1 MVASAVFIT
10 DLQGKSIISRNYR
23 GDVPLNKAIER
34 FAKYLTDTPEEQ
46 RKPIFH
52 VDVNGDFAIED
63 DVGGS
68 GPGGETFVFV
78 NVCHFVC
85 ERTVVT
91 SSYIVV
97 HSFCEKLTLFSSSQL
112 SNLYLCA
119 VTTRNSN
126 VALILTFLF
135 RLAQV
140 FKDYF
145 GTLEEESIRDN
156 FVIIYELLDETMDH
170 GMPQA
175 LDSTILRS
183 FITQD
188 ANRMAEDLKSKP
200 PVALTNAVS
209 WRAEGIKHKK
219 NEIFLDVVEKLNL
232 LVAANGTVLHS
243 EILGAVKMKSF
254 LSGMPELKLGLNDKL
269 MFEATGRANQAR
281 GKAVELEDIK
291 FHQCVR
297 LARFENDRTISF
309 IPPDGEFDLMTYRLN
324 THVKPLIWVEA
335 VVEPHKGSRIEYMV
349 KTRSQ
354 FKSRSVANNVE
365 IIIPVP
371 PDVDSPSF
379 KSSVGNVTYLPDK
392 DAVVWNIKQFH
403 GGREYLMRAHF
414 GLPSISASDVDPE
427 QKKKGENSWKAPIR
441 VKFEIPYFTV
451 SGIQVRYLKIIER
464 SGYQALPWVRY
475 ITANGDYQL
484 RMA

>member
-1 MVASAVFIT
+1 MS
-10 DLQGKSIISRNYR
+10 
-23 GDVPLNKAIER
+23 
-34 FAKYLTDTPEEQ
+34 
-46 RKPIFH
+46 
-52 VDVNGDFAIED
+52 
-63 DVGGS
+63 
-68 GPGGETFVFV
+68 
-78 NVCHFVC
+78 
-85 ERTVVT
+85 
-91 SSYIVV
+91 
-97 HSFCEKLTLFSSSQL
+97 
-112 SNLYLCA
+112 
-119 VTTRNSN
+119 
-126 VALILTFLF
+126 
-135 RLAQV
+135 
-140 FKDYF
+140 
-145 GTLEEESIRDN
+145 
-156 FVIIYELLDETMDH
+156 
-170 GMPQA
+170 
-175 LDSTILRS
+175 
-183 FITQD
+183 
-188 ANRMAEDLKSKP
+188 EDLKSKP

-243 EILGAVKMKSF
+243 EINGAVKMRSF

-281 GKAVELEDIK
+281 GSSGGNKSVELEDIK

-335 VVEPHKGSRIEYMV
+335 VVEPHKGSRIEYMI

-371 PDVDSPSF
+371 SDVDSPSF
-379 KSSVGNVTYLPDK
+379 KSSVGSVTYLPDK
-392 DAVVWNIKQFH
+392 DAVVWTIKQFH

-414 GLPSISASDVDPE
+414 GLPSISAADQADHGD
-427 QKKKGENSWKAPIR
+427 KKGHGRGGSSENSWKAPIG

-451 SGIQVRYLKIIER
+451 SGIQVRYLKIIEK

>member
-1 MVASAVFIT
+1 MTLSCLFIT

-23 GDVPLNKAIER
+23 GDVGVTQSIDTFQRYLSEVDDE
-34 FAKYLTDTPEEQ
+34 AKRPV
-46 RKPIFH
+46 FH
-52 VDVNGDFAIED
+52 VDVHGDVSPD
-63 DVGGS
+63 PQSVGAAGR
-68 GPGGETFVFV
+68 GGE
-78 NVCHFVC
+78 
-85 ERTVVT
+85 
-91 SSYIVV
+91 SYVYIK
-97 HSFCEKLTLFSSSQL
+97 HN
-112 SNLYLCA
+112 NLYLCA
-119 VTTRNSN
+119 VTCRNSN
-126 VALILTFLF
+126 AALIVSFLYK
-135 RLAQV
+135 LASV

-145 GTLEEESIRDN
+145 GVLEEESIRDN

-170 GMPQA
+170 GLPQS

-183 FITQD
+183 FITQEG
-188 ANRMAEDLKSKP
+188 NRMADDSKSKP

-243 EILGAVKMKSF
+243 EILGAVKMKSY
-254 LSGMPELKLGLNDKL
+254 LSGMPELKLGLNDKV
-269 MFEATGRANQAR
+269 MFEATGRQNQAR
-281 GKAVELEDIK
+281 SGKSIELEDIK

-335 VVEPHKGSRIEYMV
+335 VVEPHRGSRIEYMI

-365 IIIPVP
+365 IMIPVP

-379 KSSVGNVTYLPDK
+379 KSSVGNVTYLPDR
-392 DAVVWNIKQFH
+392 DCVVWTIKQFH

-414 GLPSISASDVDPE
+414 GLPSISASDTAASGD
-427 QKKKGENSWKAPIR
+427 KKGGKGSWENSWKSPIA

-451 SGIQVRYLKIIER
+451 SGIQVRYLKIIEK